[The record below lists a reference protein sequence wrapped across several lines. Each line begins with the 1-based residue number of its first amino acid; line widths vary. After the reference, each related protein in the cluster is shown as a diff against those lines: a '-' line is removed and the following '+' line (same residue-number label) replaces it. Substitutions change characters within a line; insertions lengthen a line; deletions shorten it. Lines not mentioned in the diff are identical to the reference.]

1 MFKIASTKSTNEIEA
16 TDIAL
21 ATDLATMMSGDIQI
35 FLTFI
40 INEILEI
47 VDIANKVLQSCG
59 DKIWLLHCQLSKVLQ
74 KMLKDCQRIILT
86 KRQLSMQLINPW
98 KSSYVV
104 KVLANIRGKD
114 RCQTN

>member
-21 ATDLATMMSGDIQI
+21 ATGLATMMSGDIKI
-35 FLTFI
+35 FFTFI

-47 VDIANKVLQSCG
+47 VDTANKVLQSRG
-59 DKIWLLHCQLSKVLQ
+59 EKNLVAALSVIKRATEN
-74 KMLKDCQRIILT
+74 DCQQIILT

-98 KSSYVV
+98 KSIYVV
-104 KVLANIRGKD
+104 KVLAKIRGKD
-114 RCQTN
+114 PCRTI